1 MRRALPYARIVGLVA
16 GLLLA
21 LPGSL
26 DAGTAAAPKKTGDA
40 QAAQK
45 VAQAP
50 PQRCLCKA
58 KAPKR
63 LRAPGS
69 SRPRSIQTTD
79 SASQSWN
86 RRAREAALL
95 RRMMLARLP
104 LLMQEPKPR
113 HLNEWQIRLI
123 DGDTFAYGAE
133 RIRIR
138 GIDTPEVSETG
149 GFDASQRL
157 DLLLREGPVMI
168 IPQALDKYGRTL
180 ADVFVNDRNVA
191 EVLKDEGYAK
201 QR

>member
-1 MRRALPYARIVGLVA
+1 MRAMFYVRLAGLIA

-21 LPGSL
+21 LPGTL
-26 DAGTAAAPKKTGDA
+26 DAGPAQPAPKSGRSMELPK
-40 QAAQK
+40 
-45 VAQAP
+45 AP

-63 LRAPGS
+63 LRAGTGL
-69 SRPRSIQTTD
+69 SRPRTIGPDKDRS
-79 SASQSWN
+79 SAST

-95 RRMMLARLP
+95 RRIMLARLP
-104 LLMQEPKPR
+104 LIMQEPKPR

-133 RIRIR
+133 RIRIK
-138 GIDTPEVSETG
+138 GIDTPEKSETG

-180 ADVFVNDRNVA
+180 ADVYVNDRNVA
-191 EVLKDEGYAK
+191 EVLNEEGYAK
-201 QR
+201 RRP

>member
-1 MRRALPYARIVGLVA
+1 MRRALSYAYIAGLAA

-21 LPGSL
+21 FPVSL
-26 DAGTAAAPKKTGDA
+26 DAGTAQTPQKTGNSKTV
-40 QAAQK
+40 QNTRH
-45 VAQAP
+45 AP

-63 LRAPGS
+63 LRARAGS
-69 SRPRSIQTTD
+69 SRPHTIQHGD
-79 SASQSWN
+79 KNPSSN
-86 RRAREAALL
+86 RRLREAALL

-104 LLMQEPKPR
+104 MLMQEPRPR
-113 HLNEWQIRLI
+113 HLDEWQIRLI

-168 IPQALDKYGRTL
+168 IPQALDRYGRTL
-180 ADVFVNDRNVA
+180 ADVYVNDRNVA